1 MKGELID
8 VLNGDGEI
16 ISTITREEAEQDNHI
31 TQNVLIFLFN
41 SFGRV
46 WVQLRPKTKNH
57 YPRRWDISACGGIVS
72 GESPE
77 AAAKRETE
85 EETGGLKPKL
95 HYVETFL
102 NVFPGD
108 SGEERKRLSHLYIA
122 QTDEIPQPNKEVD
135 EFKDW
140 DPAELRKD
148 AARKPELYVPSLIV
162 ELDRAVEAH
171 RQP

>member
-8 VLNGDGEI
+8 VLDADGEVI
-16 ISTITREEAEQDNHI
+16 NTITRHEAEQGNHT

-41 SFGRV
+41 SLGRV
-46 WVQLRPKTKNH
+46 WIQLRPKIKNH
-57 YPRRWDISACGGIVS
+57 YPGRWDISACGGIVS
-72 GESPE
+72 GETPE

-85 EETGGLKPKL
+85 EETGGLKPEL
-95 HYVETFL
+95 EYVETFL

-122 QTDEIPQPNKEVD
+122 QTDEIPQPNEEVD

-140 DPAELRKD
+140 EPAKLREHATLNPD
-148 AARKPELYVPSLIV
+148 LYVPSLIV
-162 ELDRAVEAH
+162 ELDRAVEAYK
-171 RQP
+171 RP